1 MLYQFIT
8 ASNAIEGIY
17 RPPTAAEIE
26 AAERFLAADAPTA
39 ITLGDAQAVFAPG
52 KPIRDR
58 VGMNVYV
65 GNYTAPGGGRN
76 IIIGLNTIMRA
87 ARHQTC
93 DPWKVHVRF
102 EKLHPYLDGNGRSGR
117 LLWAW
122 CMNKTGRDPFALP
135 FLHRFYY
142 QTLEHS

>member
-8 ASNAIEGIY
+8 ESNAIEGIF
-17 RPPTAAEIE
+17 RPPTAEEIL
-26 AAERFLAADAPTA
+26 AAERFLANDAPTA
-39 ITLGDAQAVFAPG
+39 ATLGDAQAVFAPD

-76 IIIGLNTIMRA
+76 IIIALNTIMRA
-87 ARHQTC
+87 ARHKTC
-93 DPWKVHVRF
+93 DPWKVHIRF